1 MELINQFKQ
10 ILEEK
15 QAVNIKVLNISE
27 ISSLGDYFIIATAKN
42 ESHIDALT
50 DYLAELAKPANIE
63 GLKKDGWVLLDF
75 GNIIVHIFNEENRNF
90 YNLERLWV
98 DAKEIL

>member
-1 MELINQFKQ
+1 MELVNKFKD

-15 QAVNIKVLNISE
+15 QATDIKVLCISK

-42 ESHIDALT
+42 ESHIEALT
-50 DYLAELAKPANIE
+50 DYLIEITKPTSIE
-63 GLKKDGWVLLDF
+63 GFKKDGWVLLDF
-75 GNIIVHIFNEENRNF
+75 GDIIIHIFNEESRTF

-98 DAKEIL
+98 DAEEIL

>member
-1 MELINQFKQ
+1 MELVNKLKN

-15 QAVNIKVLNISE
+15 QAMEIKVLNISK

-50 DYLAELAKPANIE
+50 DYLIEIVKPTSIE
-63 GLKKDGWVLLDF
+63 GFKKDGWVLLDF
-75 GNIIVHIFNEENRNF
+75 GNVIVHIFSEESRGF

-98 DAKEIL
+98 DAEEII

>member
-1 MELINQFKQ
+1 MELINKFKEV
-10 ILEEK
+10 LEEK
-15 QAVNIKVLNISE
+15 QAENIKILDIGK

-50 DYLAELAKPANIE
+50 DYLIEVTRPTRIE
-63 GLKKDGWVLLDF
+63 GFKKDGWVLLDF
-75 GNIIVHIFNEENRNF
+75 GNIIIHVFSKESREF

-98 DAKEIL
+98 DAKEVL